1 MTHVGEQ
8 VRRGPMRRVLLVV
21 ALVISA
27 LFAYLAV
34 EDAELGRTWA
44 ALADT
49 RLEWLGPVLGVLTG
63 AFFLR
68 ALRWRS
74 VFTGIRRPPL
84 VEVVRARV
92 VALNRWG
99 GVPIAEAT
107 GTAFVERVFDVL
119 SLLVLLFVFLSWFPS
134 ISWTESAVVL
144 TIVLAPVV
152 VSGYRLPR
160 NGDLR
165 VRAAESR
172 LGPIRHA
179 TGHVE

>member
-8 VRRGPMRRVLLVV
+8 VRRRGSMRHVLLVV
-21 ALVISA
+21 ALVITA
-27 LFAYLAV
+27 LFAYLAF

-44 ALADT
+44 ALANT
-49 RLEWLGPVLGVLTG
+49 RLEWLGPVLGVLTV
-63 AFFLR
+63 ALLLR

-74 VFTGIRRPPL
+74 VFTGNRRPPL
-84 VEVVRARV
+84 VDVVPALFVGYLFNSILPLRAGQPARV
-92 VALNRWG
+92 VALNRWD

-107 GTAFVERVFDVL
+107 GT
-119 SLLVLLFVFLSWFPS
+119 
-134 ISWTESAVVL
+134 
-144 TIVLAPVV
+144 PVV

-165 VRAAESR
+165 VRATESR
-172 LGPIRHA
+172 LGPMRHA